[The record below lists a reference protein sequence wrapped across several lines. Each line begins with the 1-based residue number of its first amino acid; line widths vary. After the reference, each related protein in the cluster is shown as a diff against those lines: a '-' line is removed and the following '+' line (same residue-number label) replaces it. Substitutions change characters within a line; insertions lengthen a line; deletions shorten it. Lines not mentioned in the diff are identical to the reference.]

1 MIIQG
6 NQEPVAESV
15 ASGLLE
21 DEIAIVGVAAG
32 VDVGIGVGVNE
43 LD

>member
-6 NQEPVAESV
+6 NQEPVVESAV
-15 ASGLLE
+15 SGLLE

-32 VDVGIGVGVNE
+32 VGVGVGVDE

>member
-15 ASGLLE
+15 TSGLAEVEMLN
-21 DEIAIVGVAAG
+21 VGVAAG
-32 VDVGIGVGVNE
+32 VRVAVGVGVGE